1 MLVEVDHKVLGG
13 ARSANMIVS
22 QTKEDTIGNPIPDM
36 VQTDTKKRGFMSL
49 MQIVVI
55 RGL

>member
-1 MLVEVDHKVLGG
+1 LGG
-13 ARSANMIVS
+13 ARSANMSMS
-22 QTKEDTIGNPIPDM
+22 QTKEDTIGDVACYPIPDM

-49 MQIVVI
+49 LQIVMI